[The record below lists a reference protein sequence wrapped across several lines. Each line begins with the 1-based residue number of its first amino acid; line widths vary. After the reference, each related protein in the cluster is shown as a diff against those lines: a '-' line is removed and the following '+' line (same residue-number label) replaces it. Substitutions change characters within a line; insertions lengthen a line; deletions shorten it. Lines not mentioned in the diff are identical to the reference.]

1 MAILVGAVLAIGVG
15 LSTAATGMDRD
26 RALYPVMLLVIAS
39 YYALFAVMGGSGRA
53 LVIESIAICV
63 FAGVAMT
70 GFRVSLWLVVVG
82 LAAHGIFDGVH
93 DRLIANPG
101 VPAWWPAFCL
111 AFDLV
116 AAAFLAWRLA
126 SSRVRA
132 AAARNTG
139 AAK

>member
-63 FAGVAMT
+63 FAPPQPAIPARRSDCGMRGSRCEQARAP
-70 GFRVSLWLVVVG
+70 GDCLGRAHSLEF
-82 LAAHGIFDGVH
+82 A
-93 DRLIANPG
+93 PP
-101 VPAWWPAFCL
+101 VPL
-111 AFDLV
+111 
-116 AAAFLAWRLA
+116 
-126 SSRVRA
+126 
-132 AAARNTG
+132 
-139 AAK
+139 